1 MPNARQSRARVLRTA
16 PTPAADR
23 RGAVTALPPI
33 AGPLDDA
40 GRLWAGD
47 GGFGEPL
54 RESDEVSLAAFI
66 AEAGR
71 ILGSSLDI
79 AATLRQIAELIVP
92 GVADWC
98 AIDLLEADGTLT
110 SVAVAHRDPARVAL
124 VSELRLRY
132 PADPD
137 APIGAYAVARSAQP
151 MILAEIDDE
160 MVLSSARDEDHLDML
175 RRLGL
180 ESWMCAPLTAAGRVL
195 GTIAFV
201 SAKSERRF
209 GPRHLAFAVDLGNR
223 AGAAIE
229 NARAFHAA
237 DRFRQILDAVAEA
250 VFVLDPTSD
259 VVQGINHGSR
269 ELLGRLSDDLVGQHL
284 TDLVDENGGNG
295 LARMIEAVRAGRSD
309 ARTVPLRFLRDG
321 APPVPTEVLLQRVEL
336 PGEPPTVV
344 AIARDVRE
352 RLEVQ
357 GRLKRLAEAEHARA
371 AELNAVIRAM
381 GDGVIVCGPDGR
393 TILANPAGRA
403 MFPNVV
409 DAGYEGIL
417 AELRDPDATA
427 PRLGT
432 HAGPVVLRTRSEP
445 ERWIEVATY
454 PVSEGT
460 TDRQMGGETIL
471 VLRDVTEQRQREAV
485 RETFIGVLSHELRT
499 PVTTIFG
506 GARVLA
512 RDDSGLDEA
521 TRREIL
527 ADVADEAERLK
538 RLVEDVVALSRFG
551 ESEGDLGRE
560 PVLLQRVVPTVVASE
575 EERWP
580 GVRFTIEILP
590 GLPTVVADP
599 TYLEQVIRNLLAN
612 AAKYGGPGAT
622 VEVVVD
628 PGPGEDEV
636 SVCVRDD
643 GPGIE
648 PAEADR
654 LFDLFYRSPTTA
666 SATPGAGI
674 GLFVCSRL
682 VRAMGGRVWARPL
695 PAGGAEFAF
704 ALRVMH
710 EE

>member
-1 MPNARQSRARVLRTA
+1 VSP
-16 PTPAADR
+16 
-23 RGAVTALPPI
+23 
-33 AGPLDDA
+33 
-40 GRLWAGD
+40 
-47 GGFGEPL
+47 GEPVL
-54 RESDEVSLAAFI
+54 DPDEVTLATFL

-71 ILGSSLDI
+71 ILGSSLDST
-79 AATLRQIAELIVP
+79 ATLRQIAELIVP
-92 GVADWC
+92 RIADWC
-98 AIDLLEADGTLT
+98 AIDLLDPGGALT
-110 SVAVAHRDPARVAL
+110 SVAVAHRDPEL
-124 VSELRLRY
+124 VSTVEDLRLRY

-151 MILAEIDDE
+151 MLLAEIDDD
-160 MVLSSARDEDHLDML
+160 LITGSARNEEHLALL
-175 RRLGL
+175 RRLAIR
-180 ESWMCAPLTAAGRVL
+180 SWMCAPMTAAGRVL

-201 SAKSERRF
+201 GAESGRRF
-209 GPRHLAFAVDLGNR
+209 TPRHLAFAVDLATR
-223 AGAAIE
+223 SGAALE

-250 VFVLDPTSD
+250 VFVLEPTSD
-259 VVQGINHGSR
+259 LVQEANQGSS
-269 ELLGRLSDDLVGQHL
+269 ELLGRPSSALIGRRLGELV
-284 TDLVDENGGNG
+284 EPNGVEE
-295 LARMIEAVRAGRSD
+295 LDRVIRAVREGRSE
-309 ARTVPLRFLRDG
+309 ARTVSLRFRRED
-321 APPVPTEVLLQRVEL
+321 AAAVPAEVLIQRVEL

-381 GDGVIVCGPDGR
+381 GEGVIVCGPDGR

-403 MFPNVV
+403 MFPGAV
-409 DAGYEGIL
+409 DLGYDGIL
-417 AELRDPDATA
+417 AELRDPDETA
-427 PRLGT
+427 PRIGT
-432 HAGPVVLRTRSEP
+432 HAGPVVLQTVTEP

-454 PVSEGT
+454 PVADDSA
-460 TDRQMGGETIL
+460 DREPGGETIL

-506 GARVLA
+506 GSRVLS
-512 RDDSGLDEA
+512 REDNGLDEP

-538 RLVEDVVALSRFG
+538 RLVEDVVALNRFG
-551 ESEGDLGRE
+551 ESDADLGRE
-560 PVLLQRVVPTVVASE
+560 PVLLQRVVPVVVASE

-580 GVRFTIEILP
+580 GIKFTTAIPP

-612 AAKYGGPGAT
+612 AAKYSGQGAT
-622 VEVVVD
+622 VEVVVEAGAD
-628 PGPGEDEV
+628 GDEV
-636 SVCVRDD
+636 AVCVRDD

-648 PAEADR
+648 PDEAER
-654 LFDLFYRSPTTA
+654 LFDLFYRSPRTATT
-666 SATPGAGI
+666 TTGAGI

>member
-1 MPNARQSRARVLRTA
+1 VTASSPLARHEHDPRHSGTARIDAPEPTA
-16 PTPAADR
+16 PRADDAMLAALT
-23 RGAVTALPPI
+23 VE
-33 AGPLDDA
+33 A
-40 GRLWAGD
+40 GRLIGA
-47 GGFGEPL
+47 
-54 RESDEVSLAAFI
+54 
-66 AEAGR
+66 
-71 ILGSSLDI
+71 SLDA
-79 AATLRQIAELIVP
+79 AATLRQIADLIVP
-92 GVADWC
+92 RLADWC
-98 AIDLLEADGTLT
+98 AIDLVEPDGTLT
-110 SVAVAHRDPARVAL
+110 SVAVAHRDPSQLDL
-124 VSELRLRY
+124 VEEVRRRY

-137 APIGAYAVARSAQP
+137 APVGAYAVARSGQA
-151 MILAEIDDE
+151 MVLGDIDDE
-160 MVLSSARDEDHLDML
+160 TLTASARDDEHLALIRLL
-175 RRLGL
+175 RIR
-180 ESWMCAPLTAAGRVL
+180 SWMCAPMTAAGRVL
-195 GTIAFV
+195 GTIAFAAGAE
-201 SAKSERRF
+201 SNRRF
-209 GPRHLAFAVDLGNR
+209 GPSHLSFALDLAAR

-229 NARAFHAA
+229 NARAFQAA

-250 VFVLDPTSD
+250 VFVLEPTSD
-259 VVQGINHGSR
+259 VVQGVNHGAA
-269 ELLGRLSDDLVGQHL
+269 ELLGSDAESLVGRRLSDLLDASSAEMVERVIHS
-284 TDLVDENGGNG
+284 
-295 LARMIEAVRAGRSD
+295 VREGRSD
-309 ARTVPLRFLRDG
+309 ARTVALRFKRHE
-321 APPVPTEVLLQRVEL
+321 ASAVPAEVLLQRVEL

-403 MFPNVV
+403 MFPGV
-409 DAGYEGIL
+409 AETSYAGIL
-417 AELRDPDATA
+417 AELRDGEGLA

-454 PVSEGT
+454 PVA
-460 TDRQMGGETIL
+460 DRAADPESGGETIL

-512 RDDSGLDEA
+512 REDSGLDPA

-527 ADVADEAERLK
+527 VDVADEAERLK

-551 ESEGDLGRE
+551 ETDQDLGRE
-560 PVLLQRVVPTVVASE
+560 PVLLQRVVPAVVRSE

-580 GVRFTIEILP
+580 GVTFVTDIPP
-590 GLPTVVADP
+590 GLPTVVGDP
-599 TYLEQVIRNLLAN
+599 TYLEQVVRNLLAN
-612 AAKYGGPGAT
+612 AAKYGGQGAS
-622 VEVVVD
+622 VEVSVD
-628 PGPGEDEV
+628 LGPDPDEV

-648 PAEADR
+648 PAEAER

-666 SATPGAGI
+666 SATTGAGI
-674 GLFVCSRL
+674 GLFVCARL
-682 VRAMGGRVWARPL
+682 VRAMGGRVWARAL

-710 EE
+710 ED

>member
-1 MPNARQSRARVLRTA
+1 M
-16 PTPAADR
+16 
-23 RGAVTALPPI
+23 TALPPI
-33 AGPLDDA
+33 AGPADEA
-40 GRLWAGD
+40 GRLWAPSGRPGD
-47 GGFGEPL
+47 PLIEPDDVTLAGFL
-54 RESDEVSLAAFI
+54 

-71 ILGSSLDI
+71 IVGSSLDS
-79 AATLRQIAELIVP
+79 AATLRQVAELIVP

-98 AIDLLEADGTLT
+98 AIDLLDADGTLT
-110 SVAVAHRDPARVAL
+110 SVAVAHRDPDRVLL
-124 VSELRLRY
+124 VEELRRRY

-137 APIGAYAVARSAQP
+137 APVGAYAVARSGEA
-151 MILAEIDDE
+151 MIIPELDDAR
-160 MVLSSARDEDHLDML
+160 LQQSARDADHLELIQGLKL
-175 RRLGL
+175 R
-180 ESWMCAPLTAAGRVL
+180 SWMCAPMVAGGRVL
-195 GTIAFV
+195 GTIAFAGAE
-201 SAKSERRF
+201 SGRTF
-209 GPRHLAFAVDLGNR
+209 DQRHLRFAVDLAAR
-223 AGAAIE
+223 AGAALE
-229 NARAFHAA
+229 NARAFQAA

-250 VFVLDPTSD
+250 IFVLEPSGD
-259 VVQGINHGSR
+259 VVQGVNHGAN
-269 ELLGRLSDDLVGQHL
+269 ELLGRPASELVGRRLSDLVEDPVSQGVERVM
-284 TDLVDENGGNG
+284 D
-295 LARMIEAVRAGRSD
+295 AVRDGRSE
-309 ARTVPLRFLRDG
+309 ARTIPLRFRRDG
-321 APPVPTEVLLQRVEL
+321 AASIPAEVLLQRVEL
-336 PGEPPTVV
+336 PGEAPTIV

-381 GDGVIVCGPDGR
+381 GDGVIVCGADGQ

-403 MFPNVV
+403 MFP
-409 DAGYEGIL
+409 DAAEVGYAGIL
-417 AELRDPDATA
+417 AALRDPESTA

-432 HAGPVVLRTRSEP
+432 HAGPVVLRTKAEP

-454 PVSEGT
+454 PVDRAAEGET
-460 TDRQMGGETIL
+460 RGETIL

-512 RDDSGLDEA
+512 RDESGLDEA

-527 ADVADEAERLK
+527 VDVAEEAERLK

-551 ESEGDLGRE
+551 ESDADLGRE

-580 GVRFTIEILP
+580 GVDFQISIPP
-590 GLPTVVADP
+590 GLPTVFADP

-612 AAKYGGPGAT
+612 AAKYGGQGAS
-622 VEVVVD
+622 VEVVVEAD
-628 PGPGEDEV
+628 HEAEEV

-648 PAEADR
+648 SAEADR
-654 LFDLFYRSPTTA
+654 LFDLFYRSPNTA
-666 SATPGAGI
+666 SATTGAGI
-674 GLFVCSRL
+674 GLFVCARL
-682 VRAMGGRVWARPL
+682 VRAMGGRVWARAL
-695 PAGGAEFAF
+695 PAGGAEFGF

-710 EE
+710 ED